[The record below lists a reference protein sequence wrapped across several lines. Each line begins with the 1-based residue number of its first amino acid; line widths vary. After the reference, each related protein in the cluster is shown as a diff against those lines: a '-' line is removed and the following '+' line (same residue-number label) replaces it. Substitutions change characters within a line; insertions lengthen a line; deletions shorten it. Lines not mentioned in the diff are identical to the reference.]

1 MTICRKCGTSNQD
14 SQKFCSFCHEL
25 LIADPVELAKMEQA
39 QQKKQQKA
47 EKKLRNRHLMWK
59 YAPFWLIPIA
69 LLDFVDLLLCVDLL
83 FLGIGQHVGNVLGEL
98 ASAELG
104 YTTELFGNLVYTSQ
118 FVVFVVRGLEMLG
131 AAALLLLACAM
142 SMVMIVSMVKWY
154 KYKRGSKTESDVT
167 AACDQG
173 AQAAEQAAMA
183 AFDSDAF
190 AVSYQSL
197 EQVAKQCAERAV
209 PPTVAEATCADL
221 FDALRPCLWEY
232 DEDSVRR
239 VLSAMSCSRLLLC
252 SAGAV
257 DRAGVF
263 DSLSRALGTEAQV
276 YDYKH
281 EEGNADSLA
290 QLLLQRDAET
300 DTYTHTAFAK
310 ALYAARFAP
319 KNLYLAGIKGM
330 NGAQTESALSPLHPY
345 FKLPDAAMDVYLGR
359 PEAQVLPEGISGG
372 VIKLSPNV
380 WVLSILPEES
390 LVPEVGGALAQYC
403 AVIYLRNS
411 QNVVPFDD
419 VDGEKRA
426 LPSVSAWENAVS
438 AAEQEYFLSEE
449 LWHVLDLL
457 EEQMQQACGVRFSNR
472 TLRAFERYTAVY
484 LALGGKQQDA
494 LDNGLASVLIPAYA
508 KQLRALHEREEGE
521 TPISLLDRTVGRDRL
536 PLTVEVL
543 TSMGLV

>member
-1 MTICRKCGTSNQD
+1 MMICRKCGTSNQD

-25 LIADPVELAKMEQA
+25 LIADPAELAKMEQA
-39 QQKKQQKA
+39 QQKKQKKA
-47 EKKLRNRHLMWK
+47 EKKLKNRLLAWK

-69 LLDFVDLLLCVDLL
+69 LLDFVDLLLCIDLL
-83 FLGIGQHVGNVLGEL
+83 FLGVGQYVGNLLGDL
-98 ASAELG
+98 VSAKLG
-104 YTTELFGNLVYTSQ
+104 YTLELFGNLVYTDQ

-142 SMVMIVSMVKWY
+142 SVVMIVSMVKWY
-154 KYKRGSKTESDVT
+154 KYKRGSKTESDV
-167 AACDQG
+167 AAAGDQG
-173 AQAAEQAAMA
+173 AQAVEQASVA

-190 AVSYQSL
+190 AVSYQGL
-197 EQVAKQCAERAV
+197 EQVAKQCAERGV
-209 PPTVAEATCADL
+209 PETVAVATCAEL
-221 FDALRPCLWEY
+221 FDTLRPCLWEY

-263 DSLSRALGTEAQV
+263 DSLSRALGAEAEI

-281 EEGNADSLA
+281 GESCVDGLA

-319 KNLYLAGIKGM
+319 KTLCLAGIKDM
-330 NGAQTESALSPLHPY
+330 DGAQTERALAPLHPY
-345 FKLPDAAMDVYLGR
+345 FKLPEAAMEVYFGR
-359 PEAQVLPEGISGG
+359 PAEQVLPEGVEGG

-390 LVPEVGGALAQYC
+390 LVPEVGTVLRQDC

-411 QNVVPFDD
+411 QNVAPLEDA
-419 VDGEKRA
+419 DGYARV

-438 AAEQEYFLSEE
+438 AAEQEYYLSEE

-457 EEQMQQACGVRFSNR
+457 EEQMQQACGKRFSNR
-472 TLRAFERYTAVY
+472 TLRAFEKYTAVY

-508 KQLRALHEREEGE
+508 EQLRVLHEREEGE
-521 TPISLLDRTVGRDRL
+521 TPIALLDRTVGRDRL